1 MSMTSAAS
9 KSVRISGALAHP
21 VLSPGSAWNNQ
32 ERTPSF
38 WLPYGGGNRRL
49 NHTSNVQTKLMV
61 NISMHPLTMFSPP
74 GAEWNQ
80 WEKTSNS
87 WLLHGKVK
95 SWWVCQTFQLF
106 QGLYEELVSI
116 LSVSEC
122 WLNADWILDTLGHL
136 RTKERRVFDC
146 YSKGSMVQQTEADST
161 QWPFLHG

>member
-87 WLLHGKVK
+87 WLLHGQV
-95 SWWVCQTFQLF
+95 
-106 QGLYEELVSI
+106 ELVG
-116 LSVSEC
+116 VSNIPAFSGAVWGTGFYLVCLRMLTEC
-122 WLNADWILDTLGHL
+122 WLNSRHLGASENKREEGVWL
-136 RTKERRVFDC
+136 
-146 YSKGSMVQQTEADST
+146 
-161 QWPFLHG
+161 LL